1 MAESIRRYEGNAVN
15 WPGDGW
21 VRGMVA
27 QRSRTQGSRTWPGE
41 LTVTA
46 GTVLAESVGAGR
58 SDIPLAARCRL
69 ARAGRLLG
77 PAVTVPD
84 SALAAAGPEPL
95 RRLRRDDSDH

>member
-69 ARAGRLLG
+69 AWAGRLLG
-77 PAVTVPD
+77 PASEKTTPWASLSQDNLNPGLDIPV
-84 SALAAAGPEPL
+84 
-95 RRLRRDDSDH
+95 